1 MHFSLAAIV
10 ILAGFSVTYSHPAAS
25 NEPNLQRARPIQ
37 TFFKNIFNAMRRTTT
52 EAPPPIST
60 TKRASPTIQFQEIPN
75 FVDFSTYLLSSFA
88 SNNSAIKFSYMQ
100 PNMTGA
106 PAIRATNYSVI
117 SFLVPNND
125 SEDGKYKGVF
135 SFLNSMRLPW
145 NREPS
150 NTDFSQFPPFLEY
163 FTQRVQAYFSVY
175 KYTDDSR
182 FNSTIVF
189 FIPDGLTDNNSAD
202 GHINDE
208 IEITTNEVESDGD
221 NNLLRTTTMMQ
232 DDDTTTEVNKDYEDS
247 SKAKANEWFD

>member
-1 MHFSLAAIV
+1 
-10 ILAGFSVTYSHPAAS
+10 
-25 NEPNLQRARPIQ
+25 
-37 TFFKNIFNAMRRTTT
+37 MRRTTT

-60 TKRASPTIQFQEIPN
+60 TKRARPTAQFQEIPN

-100 PNMTGA
+100 PNMSGA

-117 SFLVPNND
+117 SFLVPND
-125 SEDGKYKGVF
+125 DVDDGKYKGIF

-175 KYTDDSR
+175 KYPDDSR
-182 FNSTIVF
+182 FNNTIVF
-189 FIPDGLTDNNSAD
+189 FIPDGLTDNSAAVQ
-202 GHINDE
+202 ISDE
-208 IEITTNEVESDGD
+208 IEITTNEAESDGD
-221 NNLLRTTTMMQ
+221 NNLLRTTTILQ
-232 DDDTTTEVNKDYEDS
+232 DDDTTTEVVKDYEDS